1 MKPVATNATEDARF
15 APSVAAWLRRE
26 GASEDVSAWA
36 STFGTDLRALW
47 ASCPRSDWMLAIAAR
62 LGVAPERLREAART
76 VVLLALDVLPDGDPA
91 VQLLQERSADE
102 TALADQLEARSGE
115 PMDPA
120 VAAALLAIA
129 CVLRVEAAPESAAM
143 AAALTSQALVLDAGD
158 CAMLSV
164 LGWSQ
169 RTSADRVRAILSA
182 DELLAR

>member
-1 MKPVATNATEDARF
+1 MEAKGDARF
-15 APSVAAWLRRE
+15 DPSVAAWLRRE
-26 GASEDVSAWA
+26 GASEDVSGWA
-36 STFGTDLRALW
+36 AAFGADLPALW

-62 LGVAPERLREAART
+62 LGVAPPRLREAARS
-76 VVLLALDVLPDGDPA
+76 VVVLALDVLPDGDPA
-91 VQLLQERSADE
+91 AQLLSDLSAHADD
-102 TALADQLEARSGE
+102 ALSVLAEELEARSGE

-120 VAAALLAIA
+120 VSAALLAIA
-129 CVLRVEAAPESAAM
+129 CVARIHTSPEAGAM

-182 DELLAR
+182 EELLST